1 MLKDT
6 LSLFTDH
13 SLFDA
18 CSALLEALHIR
29 FDRQTEEPI
38 TVSDFFPDTMPQYL
52 REALSHVAHTYFI
65 GVVNDLSLKGK
76 AEERSLTEQQKDA
89 EQQKERY
96 SGMFLFAVDVNG
108 GERLKRTEINA
119 LTRAFNR
126 ISVANPVTLFIR
138 EEDRLS
144 VASCERSDY
153 QQQWR
158 QGEKMGRV
166 SVLSRIHCDNPH
178 RGHLDILQELDAT
191 KLRTFDKLYA
201 QWLKVFNTQ
210 VLTEKFYQ
218 DLFHWYQWATSAEG
232 GVTFD
237 KNPKLP
243 EDQRES
249 IETKIIRLITRM
261 LFVWFIKQKGL
272 VPDSIFDE
280 DYLKKILIDFDP
292 QSSQQG
298 N

>member
-76 AEERSLTEQQKDA
+76 VEERSLTEQQKDA

-108 GERLKRTEINA
+108 GERLTRT
-119 LTRAFNR
+119 
-126 ISVANPVTLFIR
+126 
-138 EEDRLS
+138 
-144 VASCERSDY
+144 
-153 QQQWR
+153 
-158 QGEKMGRV
+158 
-166 SVLSRIHCDNPH
+166 
-178 RGHLDILQELDAT
+178 
-191 KLRTFDKLYA
+191 
-201 QWLKVFNTQ
+201 
-210 VLTEKFYQ
+210 
-218 DLFHWYQWATSAEG
+218 
-232 GVTFD
+232 
-237 KNPKLP
+237 
-243 EDQRES
+243 
-249 IETKIIRLITRM
+249 LIP
-261 LFVWFIKQKGL
+261 Q
-272 VPDSIFDE
+272 
-280 DYLKKILIDFDP
+280 LIA
-292 QSSQQG
+292 
-298 N
+298 